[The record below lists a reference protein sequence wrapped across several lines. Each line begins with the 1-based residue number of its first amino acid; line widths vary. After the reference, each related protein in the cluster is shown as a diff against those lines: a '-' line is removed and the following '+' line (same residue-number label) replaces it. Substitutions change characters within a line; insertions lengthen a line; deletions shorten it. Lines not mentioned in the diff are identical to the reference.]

1 MKKKTG
7 RPSQYDGIKLGK
19 IMKDFDVSCTKALH
33 IHIQDKNYREAQRV
47 KESKAK

>member
-1 MKKKTG
+1 MKI
-7 RPSQYDGIKLGK
+7 RK
-19 IMKDFDVSCTKALH
+19 IMNDFSTKERKIKFTEALH